1 MRVVGQV
8 RILMGL
14 APLVSAGLALAD
26 VPDTTTPETVVVVGS
41 AEGAENCEGATPTR
55 ARWLA
60 DEASRSGAFQRAGQC
75 YLIAGE
81 HALADQAF
89 VKAAVRT
96 SPDTSRRLAANLDE
110 VKAQAR
116 QVKEAFRR
124 R

>member
-1 MRVVGQV
+1 MRVMG
-8 RILMGL
+8 RIWIF
-14 APLVSAGLALAD
+14 AGLALLGAAASTMAD
-26 VPDTTTPETVVVVGS
+26 VPANPPSTTTVVIESSGTW
-41 AEGAENCEGATPTR
+41 NCQDADSQR

-60 DEASRSGAFQRAGQC
+60 EQASKEGAFQRAGEC
-75 YLIAGE
+75 YLAAGE

-89 VKAAVRT
+89 VRAAAHS
-96 SPDTSRRLAANLDE
+96 SPETSRRLAANLGE